1 MYLTPREIWK
11 SNGSLKKIY
20 KIIAAYTVLCCVL
33 VVQSCLTLC
42 HPMNWG
48 PPGSSVYEILPDKNT
63 GVDCHAILQ
72 VIFLTQGLKP
82 CLLHCRQLLYCQR
95 LGNNIS
101 LQIQN
106 SHWNPIQ
113 LGVCPTDMEI
123 LSSKMLNYRHT
134 WLRISVCHNCPC
146 SSPPFPFHFSWL
158 ASHLISSAPFPPSF
172 AVSSLLSFLSVLK
185 WPRAHCMFLF
195 SYFSCGISFLPRVL
209 SITSVPAILRFT
221 SPIQIFPLK
230 SRLVYII
237 TNITAE

>member
-1 MYLTPREIWK
+1 MSWTDLP
-11 SNGSLKKIY
+11 SL
-20 KIIAAYTVLCCVL
+20 L
-33 VVQSCLTLC
+33 VNHCFI
-42 HPMNWG
+42 P
-48 PPGSSVYEILPDKNT
+48 
-63 GVDCHAILQ
+63 ILQ
-72 VIFLTQGLKP
+72 QKSLNDLSPFLSSTP
-82 CLLHCRQLLYCQR
+82 
-95 LGNNIS
+95 
-101 LQIQN
+101 N